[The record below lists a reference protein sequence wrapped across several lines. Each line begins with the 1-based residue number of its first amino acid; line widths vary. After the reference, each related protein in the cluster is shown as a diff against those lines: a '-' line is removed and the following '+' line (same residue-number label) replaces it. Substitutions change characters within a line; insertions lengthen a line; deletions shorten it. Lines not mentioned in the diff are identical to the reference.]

1 MSTPSTLR
9 KYLKL
14 MANLTHKYHFLPC
27 QAYTQSLSRVYE
39 RELRDFFEAVKQKTM
54 TKGVRSKWWF
64 DLYSQQSSRDVCV
77 FGVGNGGGG
86 GEEGGGW
93 REYTGRNLE
102 WISWSLGVGEGEF
115 ENELH
120 SSLQCSLQFYT
131 VTFRRLDIKGG
142 MLRPC
147 GPFKHVKKFFVD
159 KM

>member
-54 TKGVRSKWWF
+54 TKGVRSKWRF

-86 GEEGGGW
+86 EGGGV
-93 REYTGRNLE
+93 E
-102 WISWSLGVGEGEF
+102 GV
-115 ENELH
+115 
-120 SSLQCSLQFYT
+120 YW
-131 VTFRRLDIKGG
+131 
-142 MLRPC
+142 
-147 GPFKHVKKFFVD
+147 KKP
-159 KM
+159 